1 MGQLH
6 NAKFFSAKGILMSR
20 CYHKPTIYTKEYST
34 VLFMQFSP
42 FLLIA
47 GTCMYIIFMM
57 LYVIESNYEKRK

>member
-1 MGQLH
+1 
-6 NAKFFSAKGILMSR
+6 MSR
-20 CYHKPTIYTKEYST
+20 CYHKPTLYTKEYST

-47 GTCMYIIFMM
+47 GACMYIIFMM